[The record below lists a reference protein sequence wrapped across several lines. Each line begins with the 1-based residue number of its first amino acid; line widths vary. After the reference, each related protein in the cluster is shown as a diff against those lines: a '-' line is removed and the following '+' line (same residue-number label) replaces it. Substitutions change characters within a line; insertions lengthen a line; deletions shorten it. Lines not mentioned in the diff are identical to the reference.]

1 MSENQISQKTVRSIL
16 QSGLT
21 LHLMDAKGV
30 EPKLLNYKHK
40 SLPERNWKLLSENG
54 ETVALAEWAEWVFVG
69 GKADIYGFF
78 IKDKDGD
85 VLWKEKFKG
94 GPCEVL
100 RKDDK
105 LRIRAKM
112 TFGEE

>member
-1 MSENQISQKTVRSIL
+1 MAKNQILRKTVRNIL

-21 LHLMDAKGV
+21 LHLMQAGGSELKLKG
-30 EPKLLNYKHK
+30 YKSK
-40 SLPERNWKLLSENG
+40 PLPERNWKILAEDNK
-54 ETVALAEWAEWVFVG
+54 VIALAEWAEWVFEN
-69 GKADIYGFF
+69 GKAEAHGFYVN
-78 IKDKDGD
+78 DRDGD
-85 VLWKEKFKG
+85 TLWKEKFKE
-94 GPCEVL
+94 GPFKIL